1 MPFIPH
7 TQSDID
13 AMLQAIG
20 ETSTAA
26 LFDEIPDDMRFK
38 GELNL
43 PDSLSEM
50 ALMRLM
56 QQRARRDEVALN
68 FVGAGAYEHHIC
80 LLYTSPSPR
89 DRTRSRMPSSA

>member
-50 ALMRLM
+50 ALMRL
-56 QQRARRDEVALN
+56 
-68 FVGAGAYEHHIC
+68 I
-80 LLYTSPSPR
+80 
-89 DRTRSRMPSSA
+89 SSAQGETKWHSILLVLALTSITYPPPFGTSLAAANS

>member
-56 QQRARRDEVALN
+56 QQRASETKWPQFCWCWRLRASHTRRRL
-68 FVGAGAYEHHIC
+68 GPH
-80 LLYTSPSPR
+80 
-89 DRTRSRMPSSA
+89 